1 MKTFSSVQTSVSSL
15 LCNLIG
21 ILVCI
26 MLSVLIILNIYYITL
41 SLIPIKYNYQNVDEP
56 LHLMKYYRFYYTG
69 SDTYIKDFNH
79 TISINNCNRF
89 NKGYNCFK
97 INSV

>member
-1 MKTFSSVQTSVSSL
+1 MKTFHSVQTSVSSL
-15 LCNLIG
+15 LCVMIG
-21 ILVCI
+21 VLLCI
-26 MLSVLIILNIYYITL
+26 ILSVLIILNIYYIAL
-41 SLIPIKYNYQNVDEP
+41 SLTSVKYNYQNVDEP

-89 NKGYNCFK
+89 NNDCNCFK
-97 INSV
+97 TNNV